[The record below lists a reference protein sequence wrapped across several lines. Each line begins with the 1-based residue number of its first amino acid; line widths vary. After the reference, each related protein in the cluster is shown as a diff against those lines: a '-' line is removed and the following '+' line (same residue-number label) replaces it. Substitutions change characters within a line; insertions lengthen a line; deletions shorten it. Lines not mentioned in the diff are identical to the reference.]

1 MSDSAIAPRAGRART
16 ACDLCRSRRI
26 RCDGVKPACETCQY
40 AGVPCVFTPPPDV
53 PRKTVREQ
61 LAECKVQVQ
70 ELEEALRVERAQNHN
85 TKNKAPNSFVL
96 PGGLADLHGFDAAL
110 TAFLRTL
117 NCCGFG
123 PKSTPFLFP
132 TDQHRMPS
140 LVDLDRFAQDVTS
153 SFRLEFPHHTSRT
166 IHPQRPSPALIRSV
180 IDYFLTNS
188 LYSVF
193 PVIDPVTLVS
203 LRNSDLFSSSPDLAL
218 LPKSVQA
225 CLVALTAL
233 VTRLRDNEPGFGEV
247 DSEALLQSV
256 LAQLPELVMSGDDD
270 LWTLQALI
278 LVVLYLAPLGA
289 PQSAELILAMAI
301 RLLTNLG
308 GNFAPAHPGS
318 WVDDHH
324 SRHLRALFWL
334 CYSVDREMSIRNS
347 HSPLLHDTDCDLD
360 LPEKYVMASSDNQ
373 FRLGPLS
380 NDELLYPSDL
390 RMCVIKS
397 KIYRL
402 LYSDYGL
409 AQPAA
414 IRVQYVRELDEE
426 LSSLRAQFPADC
438 RPENLSP
445 GSIPD
450 SLVLDLSLRG
460 INMHLEYYYCLAKIH
475 GACRV
480 AGGGYPSLDD
490 ISPLSSSRE
499 LCYQAA
505 RSILLYLSRL
515 RYLIIPQTFWIYAQ
529 FILSAVV
536 SLGWKLV
543 AEPNHPSA
551 ASDLHLIQHTRGL
564 FTKLKEASDPSK
576 FPPFYI
582 MDNFIQRLIAAVAR
596 TNSPITPQAL
606 NHS

>member
-26 RCDGVKPACETCQY
+26 RCDGVKPACETCHF
-40 AGVPCVFTPPPDV
+40 AGVPCIFTPPPDV
-53 PRKTVREQ
+53 PRQTVREQ
-61 LAECKVQVQ
+61 LANCRIKVQ
-70 ELEEALRVERAQNHN
+70 ELEEALRVERA
-85 TKNKAPNSFVL
+85 KNNAKDNAPNAFVL
-96 PGGLADLHGFDAAL
+96 QGGLADLHGFDAAL
-110 TAFLRTL
+110 TAFLRIL
-117 NCCGFG
+117 GFCGFG

-132 TDQHRMPS
+132 TDQHRMPT
-140 LVDLDRFAQDVTS
+140 LVDLNRFAQDVTC
-153 SFRLEFPHHTSRT
+153 SFKSEFPHHASRT
-166 IHPQRPSPALIRSV
+166 IHPKQPPPTLIRTV
-180 IDYFLTNS
+180 IDYFITNS

-193 PVIDPVTLVS
+193 PVIDPVTLLS
-203 LRNSDLFSSSPDLAL
+203 LRGSDLFHSAEDQDR
-218 LPKSVQA
+218 LPKSVQV

-233 VTRLRDNEPGFGEV
+233 VTHLRDDEPAFGEA
-247 DSEALLQSV
+247 DPEAFLQSV
-256 LAQLPELVMSGDDD
+256 LAQLPELVMSGDND

-301 RLLTNLG
+301 RLLTTLG
-308 GNFAPAHPGS
+308 GNRVH
-318 WVDDHH
+318 VNHDLHLDDHRG
-324 SRHLRALFWL
+324 RHLRALFWL
-334 CYSVDREMSIRNS
+334 CYSVDREMSIRSS
-347 HSPLLHDTDCDLD
+347 HPPFLHDIDCDLD
-360 LPEKYVMASSDNQ
+360 LPEKYVMASSESQ
-373 FRLGPLS
+373 FRLAPLS

-390 RMCVIKS
+390 RMCIIKS

-409 AQPAA
+409 AQPAS

-426 LSSLRAQFPADC
+426 LSNLRAQFPADC

-490 ISPLSSSRE
+490 ISPLTSSRE

-515 RYLIIPQTFWIYAQ
+515 RHLIIPQTFWIYAQ

-551 ASDLHLIQHTRGL
+551 ASDLHLIQHTRDL
-564 FTKLKEASDPSK
+564 FTRLKETSDPNK

-582 MDNFIQRLIAAVAR
+582 MDNFIQQLIAAVAHSG
-596 TNSPITPQAL
+596 SPPILLAF

>member
-26 RCDGVKPACETCQY
+26 RCDGVKPACETCHF

-70 ELEEALRVERAQNHN
+70 ELEEALRVERAKNHIK
-85 TKNKAPNSFVL
+85 KNAPSPFVL
-96 PGGLADLHGFDAAL
+96 QGGLADLHGFDAAL

-117 NCCGFG
+117 DFCGFG

-140 LVDLDRFAQDVTS
+140 LVDLGCFAQDVATS
-153 SFRLEFPHHTSRT
+153 FKSEFPHHTSRT
-166 IHPQRPSPALIRSV
+166 IHPQQPPPALIRTV
-180 IDYFLTNS
+180 IDYFLANS

-203 LRNSDLFSSSPDLAL
+203 LRNSDLLSSSQDLAH
-218 LPKSVQA
+218 LPKSIQA

-233 VTRLRDNEPGFGEV
+233 VTRLRDDEPAFGEV
-247 DSEALLQSV
+247 DSEGFLQSV
-256 LAQLPELVMSGDDD
+256 LAQLPELVMSGDND

-308 GNFAPAHPGS
+308 GNLAPMPSGS
-318 WVDDHH
+318 RVDDHH
-324 SRHLRALFWL
+324 GRHLRALFWL

-360 LPEKYVMASSDNQ
+360 LPEKYVMASSETQ

-380 NDELLYPSDL
+380 KDELLYPSDL

-397 KIYRL
+397 KIHRL

-409 AQPAA
+409 AQPAS

-426 LSSLRAQFPADC
+426 LSNLRAQFPADC

-445 GSIPD
+445 GGIPD

-480 AGGGYPSLDD
+480 AGGGFPSLDD
-490 ISPLSSSRE
+490 LSPLSSSRE

-505 RSILLYLSRL
+505 RSILLYIHRL
-515 RYLIIPQTFWIYAQ
+515 RHLVIPQTFWIYAQ

-536 SLGWKLV
+536 SLGWKLA
-543 AEPNHPSA
+543 AEPDHPSA
-551 ASDLHLIQHTRGL
+551 ASDLHLIQHTRAL
-564 FTKLKEASDPSK
+564 FTKLKETTDPSK

-582 MDNFIQRLIAAVAR
+582 MDSFIQRLVAAVAHLG
-596 TNSPITPQAL
+596 SPPTSQAS
-606 NHS
+606 NQS